1 MTFTEKYTS
10 VGLVISIVA
19 FIGYWAVV
27 IVRAVTDDLPL
38 TEVAWQGPMLVVLLV
53 GGGLY
58 AIVFLAQ
65 WLRARREPY
74 SDARDLEIERY
85 AQTAGGG
92 ITGLAVLATLIM
104 LALGAPTFWVANVLF
119 VGSFLGSLASGGV
132 TLAAYR
138 EGMPA

>member
-1 MTFTEKYTS
+1 MTFTERYTAA
-10 VGLVISIVA
+10 GTAIGVIT
-19 FIGYWAVV
+19 FIAYWAVV
-27 IVRAVTDDLPL
+27 IFRAVTDDLPL
-38 TEVAWQGPMLVVLLV
+38 VDVAWQGPMLWSLII

-58 AIVFLAQ
+58 ALVFFAL
-65 WLRARREPY
+65 WLRVRREAHT
-74 SDARDLEIERY
+74 DMRDQEIERY
-85 AQTAGGG
+85 AQTAGAG

-104 LALGAPTFWVANVLF
+104 LALDAPTFWAANVLF

>member
-1 MTFTEKYTS
+1 MTFTERYTAA
-10 VGLVISIVA
+10 GLVIGVFA
-19 FIGYWAVV
+19 FMGYWTVV
-27 IVRAVTDDLPL
+27 IFRAVTDELPL
-38 TEVAWQGPMLVVLLV
+38 VDVAWQGPMLLVLLV

-58 AIVFLAQ
+58 ALIFLVL
-65 WLRARREPY
+65 WLRVRKEKHT
-74 SDARDLEIERY
+74 DLRDQEIERY

-92 ITGLAVLATLIM
+92 ITGLAVLAALIM
-104 LALGAPTFWVANVLF
+104 LALDAPTFWTANVLF